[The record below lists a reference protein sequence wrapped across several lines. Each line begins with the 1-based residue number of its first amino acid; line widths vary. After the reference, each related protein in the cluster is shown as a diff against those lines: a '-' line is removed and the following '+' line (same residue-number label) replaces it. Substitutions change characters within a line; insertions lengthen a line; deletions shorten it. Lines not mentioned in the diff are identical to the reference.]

1 MKLVTPH
8 DVLSAY
14 AQAEIGSDVAVSSL
28 GLNGFRDLIVAMAD
42 AGHRLPRPSQA
53 ETEAQVDS
61 AIPLLLAVLDDGPSD
76 A

>member
-1 MKLVTPH
+1 MNLVTPH

-14 AQAEIGSDVAVSSL
+14 AQAKISSDVAISSL
-28 GLNGFRDLIVAMAD
+28 GLNGFRDLIIAMAD
-42 AGHRLPRPSQA
+42 AGHRLPRPAEA

-61 AIPLLLAVLDDGPSD
+61 AMPLLLSVLDDGRGD